1 MSGLFGTD
9 SARGLTVAELSCE
22 LAMQAGRAAAELFA
36 GEQGGKIIVAK
47 DGALSS
53 AVLEAAVCAGI
64 CSSGVDA
71 ETVGELSGAA
81 ASFIVKEHDA
91 AAGIMISEATGIPG
105 ASGITIFN
113 GDGVRISEEMQFQI
127 EERIY
132 SVTEERRR
140 FENIGRMLS
149 CNTAA
154 EEYISHLK
162 KITETPPDKIN
173 VAIVCKKGFIGR
185 TAESILSDMGAR
197 VTLLEGNTKEDSKE
211 AEDSK
216 EVDITPLNKFE
227 VLMDMVENGIFHCGL
242 AIEGDGSSIHA
253 VDERGIP
260 VDGDTLLAII
270 AGYYKEKEVLKDNT
284 IVVNIMSSLGLLNFA
299 EKKGIRA
306 VTSGSCGRSV
316 LDRMV
321 EGGYNLGGGQNG
333 HIFMTDYSPCDDGLL
348 CGIKLLEILK
358 ATGKPLSELA
368 GEMKKLPQIS
378 LNVRISDKGRE
389 VWKNDEKITGL
400 IEEHEKK
407 LGTDGRII
415 VRESSGNAPFI
426 RVMIEGTEFGII
438 NDIAMDIAQCIKE
451 RCRFYN

>member
-81 ASFIVKEHDA
+81 ASFIVREHKA

-105 ASGITIFN
+105 ASGITIF
-113 GDGVRISEEMQFQI
+113 GSDGFRLSEEMQLQI
-127 EERIY
+127 EDRIY
-132 SVTEERRR
+132 SVSEERRR

-162 KITETPPDKIN
+162 KITEISPEKIN
-173 VAIVCKKGFIGR
+173 AAIVCKKGFIR
-185 TAESILSDMGAR
+185 KTAETILSGMGTG
-197 VTLLEGNTKEDSKE
+197 VTLLDGETNSSE
-211 AEDSK
+211 A
-216 EVDITPLNKFE
+216 DIAPCNAFE
-227 VLMDMVENGIFHCGL
+227 TLMDMVEAGNFHCGL

-253 VDERGIP
+253 VDEKGVP

-270 AGYYKEKEVLKDNT
+270 AGYYKEKELLKDNT
-284 IVVNIMSSLGLLNFA
+284 IVVNVMSSLGLLNFA
-299 EKKGIRA
+299 EKKGIKA

-321 EGGYNLGGGQNG
+321 EGGYNLGGGQSG

-368 GEMKKLPQIS
+368 GEMQKLPQIS

-400 IEEHEKK
+400 IEKYENE
-407 LGTDGRII
+407 LGGEGRII

-426 RVMIEGTEFGII
+426 RVMIEGSEFSRI
-438 NDIAMDIAQCIKE
+438 NDIAMDIAQCIKD

>member
-81 ASFIVKEHDA
+81 ASFIVREHKA

-105 ASGITIFN
+105 ASGITIFSS
-113 GDGVRISEEMQFQI
+113 DGFRLSEEMQLQI
-127 EERIY
+127 EDRIY
-132 SVTEERRR
+132 SVSEERRR

-162 KITETPPDKIN
+162 KITEISPEKIN
-173 VAIVCKKGFIGR
+173 AAIVCKKGFIR
-185 TAESILSDMGAR
+185 KTAKTILSGMGAG
-197 VTLLEGNTKEDSKE
+197 VTLLDGETNSSE
-211 AEDSK
+211 A
-216 EVDITPLNKFE
+216 DIAPCNAFE
-227 VLMDMVENGIFHCGL
+227 TLMDMVEAGNFHCGL

-253 VDERGIP
+253 VDEKGVP

-270 AGYYKEKEVLKDNT
+270 AGYYKEKELLKDNT
-284 IVVNIMSSLGLLNFA
+284 IVVNVMSSLGLLNFA
-299 EKKGIRA
+299 EKKGIKA

-321 EGGYNLGGGQNG
+321 EGGYNLGGGQSG

-368 GEMKKLPQIS
+368 GEMQKLPQIS

-400 IEEHEKK
+400 IEKYENE
-407 LGTDGRII
+407 LGSEGRII

-426 RVMIEGTEFGII
+426 RVMIEGSEFSRI
-438 NDIAMDIAQCIKE
+438 NDIAMDIAQCIKD

>member
-81 ASFIVKEHDA
+81 ASFIVREHKA

-105 ASGITIFN
+105 ASGITIF
-113 GDGVRISEEMQFQI
+113 GSDGFRLSEEMQLQI
-127 EERIY
+127 EDRIY
-132 SVTEERRR
+132 SVSEERRR

-162 KITETPPDKIN
+162 KITEISPEKIN
-173 VAIVCKKGFIGR
+173 AAIVCKKGFIR
-185 TAESILSDMGAR
+185 KTAETILSGMGAG
-197 VTLLEGNTKEDSKE
+197 VTLLDGETNSSE
-211 AEDSK
+211 A
-216 EVDITPLNKFE
+216 DIAPCNAFE
-227 VLMDMVENGIFHCGL
+227 TLMDMVEAGNFHCGL

-253 VDERGIP
+253 VDEKGVP

-270 AGYYKEKEVLKDNT
+270 AGYYKEKELLKDNT
-284 IVVNIMSSLGLLNFA
+284 IVVNVMSSLGLLNFA
-299 EKKGIRA
+299 EKKGIKA

-321 EGGYNLGGGQNG
+321 EGGYNLGGGQSG

-368 GEMKKLPQIS
+368 GEMQKLPQIS

-400 IEEHEKK
+400 IEKYENE
-407 LGTDGRII
+407 LGSEGRII

-426 RVMIEGTEFGII
+426 RVMIEGSEFSRI
-438 NDIAMDIAQCIKE
+438 NDIAMDIAQCIKD

>member
-81 ASFIVKEHDA
+81 ASFIVKEHKA

-105 ASGITIFN
+105 ASGITIFG
-113 GDGVRISEEMQFQI
+113 GDGFRLSEEMQLQI

-132 SVTEERRR
+132 SVSEERRR

-162 KITETPPDKIN
+162 KITETPPEKIN

-185 TAESILSDMGAR
+185 TAETILSGMGAR
-197 VTLLEGNTKEDSKE
+197 VTLLDGETNSSE
-211 AEDSK
+211 A
-216 EVDITPLNKFE
+216 DIAPCNAFE
-227 VLMDMVENGIFHCGL
+227 TLMDMVEAGIFHCGL

-253 VDERGIP
+253 VDEKGVP

-270 AGYYKEKEVLKDNT
+270 AGYCKEKELLKDNT

-299 EKKGIRA
+299 EKNGINV

-321 EGGYNLGGGQNG
+321 EGGYNLGGGQSG
-333 HIFMTDYSPCDDGLL
+333 HIFMTDHSPCDDGLL

-400 IEEHEKK
+400 IEHYENE
-407 LGTDGRII
+407 LGSEGRII

-426 RVMIEGTEFGII
+426 RVMIEGKEFGRI
-438 NDIAMDIAQCIKE
+438 NDIAMDIAQCIKD

>member
-81 ASFIVKEHDA
+81 ASFIVREHKA

-105 ASGITIFN
+105 ASGITIFSS
-113 GDGVRISEEMQFQI
+113 DGFRLSEEMQLQI
-127 EERIY
+127 EDRIY
-132 SVTEERRR
+132 SVSEERRR

-162 KITETPPDKIN
+162 KITEISPEKIN
-173 VAIVCKKGFIGR
+173 AAIVCKKGFIR
-185 TAESILSDMGAR
+185 KTAETILSGMGAG
-197 VTLLEGNTKEDSKE
+197 VTLLDGETNSSE
-211 AEDSK
+211 A
-216 EVDITPLNKFE
+216 DIAPCNAFE
-227 VLMDMVENGIFHCGL
+227 TLMDMVEAGNFHCGL

-253 VDERGIP
+253 VDEKGVP

-270 AGYYKEKEVLKDNT
+270 AGYYKEKELLKDNT
-284 IVVNIMSSLGLLNFA
+284 IVVNVMSSLGLLNFA
-299 EKKGIRA
+299 EKKGIKA

-321 EGGYNLGGGQNG
+321 EGGYNLGGGQSG

-368 GEMKKLPQIS
+368 GEMQKLPQIS

-400 IEEHEKK
+400 IEKYENE
-407 LGTDGRII
+407 LGGEGRII

-426 RVMIEGTEFGII
+426 RVMIEGSEFSRI
-438 NDIAMDIAQCIKE
+438 NDIAMDIAQCIKD

>member
-9 SARGLTVAELSCE
+9 SARGLIVAELSCE
-22 LAMQAGRAAAELFA
+22 LAMQAGRTAAELFA

-81 ASFIVKEHDA
+81 ASFIVKEHEA

-105 ASGITIFN
+105 ASGITIF
-113 GDGVRISEEMQFQI
+113 GSDGYRLSEEALSQI

-132 SVTEERRR
+132 SVSEEGRR

-162 KITETPPDKIN
+162 EITKTPPEKIN
-173 VAIVCKKGFIGR
+173 VAIVCKNGFVRKNIGD
-185 TAESILSDMGAR
+185 ILTGMGAG
-197 VTLLEGNTKEDSKE
+197 VTLLEEGESSSETDIAPMNTGFESLMEIVAAGN
-211 AEDSK
+211 
-216 EVDITPLNKFE
+216 
-227 VLMDMVENGIFHCGL
+227 FHCGL
-242 AIEGDGSSIHA
+242 AFEGDGSSCHA
-253 VDERGIP
+253 VDENGMP

-270 AGYYKEKEVLKDNT
+270 AGYFKEKEQLWENT
-284 IVVNIMSSLGLLNFA
+284 IVVNIMSGLGLFNFA
-299 EKKGIRA
+299 EKNGINV

-321 EGGYNLGGGQNG
+321 EGGYNLGGGQSG

-358 ATGKPLSELA
+358 STGKPLSALA

-400 IEEHEKK
+400 IEHYEDE
-407 LGTDGRII
+407 LGSEGRLI

-426 RVMIEGTEFGII
+426 RVMIEGSDFGRI
-438 NDIAMDIAQCIKE
+438 NDIAMDIAQCIKD

>member
-81 ASFIVKEHDA
+81 ASFIVREHKA

-105 ASGITIFN
+105 ASGITIFSS
-113 GDGVRISEEMQFQI
+113 DGFRLSEEMQLQI
-127 EERIY
+127 EDRIY
-132 SVTEERRR
+132 SVSEERRR

-162 KITETPPDKIN
+162 KITEISPEKIN
-173 VAIVCKKGFIGR
+173 AAIVCKKGFIR
-185 TAESILSDMGAR
+185 KTAETILSGMGAG
-197 VTLLEGNTKEDSKE
+197 VTLLDGETNSSE
-211 AEDSK
+211 A
-216 EVDITPLNKFE
+216 DIAPCNAFE
-227 VLMDMVENGIFHCGL
+227 TLMDMVEAGNFHCGL

-253 VDERGIP
+253 VDEKGVP

-270 AGYYKEKEVLKDNT
+270 AGYYKEKELLKDNT
-284 IVVNIMSSLGLLNFA
+284 IVVNVMSSLGLLNFA
-299 EKKGIRA
+299 EKKGIKA

-321 EGGYNLGGGQNG
+321 EGGYNLGGGQSG

-368 GEMKKLPQIS
+368 GEMQKLPQIS

-400 IEEHEKK
+400 IEKYENE
-407 LGTDGRII
+407 LGSEGRII

-426 RVMIEGTEFGII
+426 RVMIEGSEFSRI
-438 NDIAMDIAQCIKE
+438 NDIAMDIAQCIKD

>member
-9 SARGLTVAELSCE
+9 SARGLIVAELSCE
-22 LAMQAGRAAAELFA
+22 LAMQAGRATTELFA

-47 DGALSS
+47 DNALSS

-64 CSSGVDA
+64 CSSGADA

-81 ASFIVKEHDA
+81 ASFIVKKHNA
-91 AAGIMISEATGIPG
+91 AAGIMISEATGITG
-105 ASGITIFN
+105 ASGITVF
-113 GDGVRISEEMQFQI
+113 GSDGFRLSEEMQLFI

-132 SVTEERRR
+132 PVSEERRR

-154 EEYISHLK
+154 EEYFSHLK
-162 KITETPPDKIN
+162 EITETSLENIK
-173 VAIVCKKGFIGR
+173 VAIVCKNSFI
-185 TAESILSDMGAR
+185 EKNIKELLSEMGAD
-197 VTLLEGNTKEDSKE
+197 VTIIQDNTSLSEIEDTP
-211 AEDSK
+211 
-216 EVDITPLNKFE
+216 DIAPVITGFE
-227 VLMDMVENGIFHCGL
+227 CLMDMVEAGDFHCGL
-242 AIEGDGSSIHA
+242 AFAGDGSSFQA
-253 VDERGIP
+253 VDENGMP

-270 AGYYKEKEVLKDNT
+270 AGYLRQKELLKDNT
-284 IVVNIMSSLGLLNFA
+284 IVVNVMSSLGLLNFA
-299 EKKGIRA
+299 EKNDINV

-316 LDRMV
+316 LDRMR
-321 EGGYNLGGGQNG
+321 EGEYNLGGGQSG
-333 HIFMTDYSPCDDGLL
+333 HIFLTDYSPCDDGLL
-348 CGIKLLEILK
+348 CALKLLEILASTRK
-358 ATGKPLSELA
+358 KLSELA

-400 IEEHEKK
+400 IEHYEEE
-407 LGTDGRII
+407 LGSEGRII

-426 RVMIEGTEFGII
+426 RVMIEGCDFGRI
-438 NDIAMDIAQCIKE
+438 NDIAVDIAQCIKD